1 MIRHM
6 AGRLTVL
13 ALALI
18 VGVIVATIDAQPIWR
33 LIVLACLAWAVLI
46 VFVLRGEK
54 VHQ

>member
-1 MIRHM
+1 MI
-6 AGRLTVL
+6 GRVTVLVL
-13 ALALI
+13 ALIA
-18 VGVIVATIDAQPIWR
+18 GFIVATIDAQPIWR